1 MQTYFPYLLTRKR
14 ALMFIGLTR
23 RKLQELTNTG
33 IVRVYKTKTGK
44 QRYFR
49 DDIIKFTK
57 NEHYKE

>member
-1 MQTYFPYLLTRKR
+1 MDIYFPYLLTRKR

-33 IVRVYKTKTGK
+33 VVRVYKTKTGK

-49 DDIIKFTK
+49 DDIINFIKK
-57 NEHYKE
+57 

>member
-23 RKLQELTNTG
+23 RKLQELTTSG
-33 IVRVYKTKTGK
+33 VVRVYKTKTGK

-49 DDIIKFTK
+49 DDLQNFIK
-57 NEHYKE
+57 NEHN